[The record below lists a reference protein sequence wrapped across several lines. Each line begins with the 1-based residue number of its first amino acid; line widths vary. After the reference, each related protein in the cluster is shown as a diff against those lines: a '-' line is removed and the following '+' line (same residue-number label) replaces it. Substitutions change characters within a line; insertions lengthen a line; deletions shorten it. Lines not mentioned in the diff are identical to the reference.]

1 MQNIS
6 YYVIL
11 FFKTFFL
18 IGLVRGVIA
27 YYRPNFHLTYF
38 RNRVTHIP
46 FPIEQSQVTEFS
58 VYHACFSFL
67 QQAKEKAV
75 YRDTYSLVTT
85 LRFLYHYPP
94 SGDSFEQRLND
105 SPCSN
110 RSEDG
115 NKSVSG

>member
-1 MQNIS
+1 MS
-6 YYVIL
+6 YYFSRH
-11 FFKTFFL
+11 FFLGAFL
-18 IGLVRGVIA
+18 IGLERGAYA
-27 YYRPNFHLTYF
+27 YYRPTFPITYF
-38 RNRVTHIP
+38 RN
-46 FPIEQSQVTEFS
+46 QVTKLQSFHLTMHIFLFS
-58 VYHACFSFL
+58 

-85 LRFLYHYPP
+85 LRFLYNYPP

-115 NKSVSG
+115 NKTGSG